1 MLKGVKLATE
11 HQHAEL
17 AQIRRQVAEAH
28 NRAVAAEQ
36 QIIEA
41 TRLREGAEA
50 ALAKAR
56 SWNFLNFLFG
66 REGKG
71 HQ

>member
-1 MLKGVKLATE
+1 
-11 HQHAEL
+11 
-17 AQIRRQVAEAH
+17 VAEAH
-28 NRAVAAEQ
+28 NRAVTAEQ
-36 QIIEA
+36 EVIEA
-41 TRLREGAEA
+41 TKRREGAEA

-71 HQ
+71 RG